1 MSTQKESHW
10 IPLADLMTVLMI
22 MFLFLAISY
31 MAESQKKQSE
41 RDKIIKDFQNS
52 KNELVADLKLE
63 FSNDFQPS
71 RWNAVLDTSDLSIK
85 FMDERILFDNNKS
98 DIKPQFKLILADFF
112 PRYIKIILKRKYI
125 NRIAEVRIEGHTSNE
140 GSYIH
145 NLKLS
150 QDRTSNVVE
159 SLRNMPFYQNLG
171 EENQVRLQYLITAN
185 GLSYGRTLDKDGNL
199 TFRSHLL
206 PNSEKCRRVEFRIV
220 TTSDDL
226 IKEAI
231 KQLKK

>member
-10 IPLADLMTVLMI
+10 VPLADLMTVLMI
-22 MFLFLAISY
+22 MFLFMAISY
-31 MAESQKKQSE
+31 MVESQKKQSE

-52 KNELVADLKLE
+52 KNELVADLKIE
-63 FSNDFQPS
+63 FNNDFQPS

-112 PRYIKIILKRKYI
+112 PRYIKIILKPKYK
-125 NRIAEVRIEGHTSNE
+125 NRIAEVRIEGHTSSE

-159 SLRNMPFYQNLG
+159 SLRNMPFYASLG
-171 EENQVRLQYLITAN
+171 VDNQIRLQYLITAN
-185 GLSYGRTLDKDGNL
+185 GLSYGRTLDANGNL
-199 TFRSHLL
+199 TYKTRLSV
-206 PNSEKCRRVEFRIV
+206 NNEKCRRVEFRIV
-220 TTSDDL
+220 TTSDEL
-226 IKEAI
+226 IKQAI
-231 KQLKK
+231 KQLKN